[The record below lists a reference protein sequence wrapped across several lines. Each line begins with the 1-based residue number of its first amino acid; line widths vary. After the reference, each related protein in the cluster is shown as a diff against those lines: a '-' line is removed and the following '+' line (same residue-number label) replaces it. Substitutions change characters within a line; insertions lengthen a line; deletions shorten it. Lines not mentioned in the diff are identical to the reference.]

1 MSESESNNQLR
12 ILRQV
17 GVFQFKLLLDALR
30 DVSLS
35 PLSLLAALGDLLRL
49 SPADDPYFDRVLAL
63 GRRSEHMID
72 LWRSD
77 RRASRGEVD
86 NMVDRLEV
94 LLRDENARR
103 QAPAKLRIWAETT
116 LEQFK
121 ARAESADAEPPTLP
135 PPPPTAKS

>member
-1 MSESESNNQLR
+1 MSESENHRQLR

-30 DVSLS
+30 DLSLS
-35 PLSLLAALGDLLRL
+35 PLSLLAALGDLLKL
-49 SPADDPYFDRVLAL
+49 SPKDDPYFDRVLAL

-103 QAPAKLRIWAETT
+103 QAPARLRIWAEST

-121 ARAESADAEPPTLP
+121 AREASADSEPPTP
-135 PPPPTAKS
+135 PPAPKG